1 MKYEKKNIIFFIS
14 LKKLGLDLYYE
25 CDNITFQE
33 GNVCD
38 EICLWCRGFRICSF
52 SVDLFKL
59 VFNFEEGNTHYYDLV
74 SV

>member
-33 GNVCD
+33 GNV
-38 EICLWCRGFRICSF
+38 
-52 SVDLFKL
+52 
-59 VFNFEEGNTHYYDLV
+59 
-74 SV
+74 